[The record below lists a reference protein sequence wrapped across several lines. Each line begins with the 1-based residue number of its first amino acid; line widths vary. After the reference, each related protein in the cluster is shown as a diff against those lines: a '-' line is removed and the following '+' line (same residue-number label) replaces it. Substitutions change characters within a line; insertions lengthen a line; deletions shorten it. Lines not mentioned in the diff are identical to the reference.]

1 MQVYIKEILVFLILS
16 VVINN
21 VLPDNSYKKYIR
33 LFTGLI
39 LIIIMISPILPYLKM
54 DSKVLGNYGIDSS
67 IGIDRNRELES
78 IERKIEELGRE
89 KETNLEGDRNR

>member
-1 MQVYIKEILVFLILS
+1 MIVIEVYVKEILVFLILT
-16 VVINN
+16 VIINN
-21 VLPDNSYKKYIR
+21 ILPDNNYKKYIR

-54 DSKVLGNYGIDSS
+54 DSSAIGNYSLDMGNS
-67 IGIDRNRELES
+67 NELES

-89 KETNLEGDRNR
+89 EETNIEGNRN